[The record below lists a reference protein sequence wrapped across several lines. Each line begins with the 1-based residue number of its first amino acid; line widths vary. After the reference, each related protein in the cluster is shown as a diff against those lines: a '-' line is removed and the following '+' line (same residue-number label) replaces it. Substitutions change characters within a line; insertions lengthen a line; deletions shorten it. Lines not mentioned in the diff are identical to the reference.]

1 MSEAVR
7 IRPRYLNYV
16 TDLSGRPYAWK
27 YPSVLSRISF
37 AAILC
42 CFCSSPFVH
51 YVVLG
56 WKPFQTA
63 HGNIMSQQG
72 HHGWVRL
79 TSSTMITVSHMLCCM
94 KCTWRPVLVST
105 LPLHPYTGKSQ
116 GPTSL
121 EKKILYVCGY
131 NTEGESPTELP
142 RQQRT
147 LPRGGPQETLPT
159 VPSQSMGTGP
169 TASYGTSW
177 SGPIPYSTS
186 CMPPITGFLLC
197 GRVIRASGLSY

>member
-7 IRPRYLNYV
+7 IRPRYLNYG

-42 CFCSSPFVH
+42 CFCSSPFVN

-56 WKPFQTA
+56 WKPFQTD

-121 EKKILYVCGY
+121 EKKISQDNNVLGLVVGRKQLCRQFRVKVWALDLQPLMEPVGQALYHIQLLVCRLLLGSY
-131 NTEGESPTELP
+131 NNP
-142 RQQRT
+142 
-147 LPRGGPQETLPT
+147 
-159 VPSQSMGTGP
+159 
-169 TASYGTSW
+169 
-177 SGPIPYSTS
+177 
-186 CMPPITGFLLC
+186 
-197 GRVIRASGLSY
+197 